1 MHLVVI
7 FGPPAAGK
15 MTVGQEVARRTGYKL
30 FHNHMSIEPVL
41 EIFEFGSP
49 SFSRLVG
56 PLRRG
61 VIAEAVVA
69 DLPGL
74 IFTYVWGIDE
84 DPECRDLEALIA
96 PVVDSGNRVDFVEL
110 VVDEDTCVAR
120 EGSEN
125 RVRHKRSKTDLDWAV
140 AHNRELHADHVF
152 RTDGAFPLP
161 HPHHVVD
168 NSGHSPDDTAAQI
181 VSLLGLPEQRD
192 EHRERPA

>member
-41 EIFEFGSP
+41 GIFEFGSP
-49 SFSRLVG
+49 SFKRLVR
-56 PLRRG
+56 PLRHG
-61 VIAEAVVA
+61 VIAESVVA

-84 DPECRDLEALIA
+84 DPEARDLAGLIA

-110 VVDEDTCVAR
+110 LVDEDTCVSR
-120 EGSEN
+120 EGTDN
-125 RVRHKRSKTDLDWAV
+125 RVRHKRSKTDLDWSV

-152 RTDGAFPLP
+152 RTDGDFPLP

-168 NSGHSPDDTAAQI
+168 NSGDSPADTAERVI
-181 VSLLGLPEQRD
+181 DVLGIDLPTAR
-192 EHRERPA
+192 HG